1 MGSFMIQSLVGA
13 VVLNR
18 PMQRWG
24 LLPNRTQGLHPYRG
38 SNFPVGPQAS
48 GAMAAA
54 IPAQSLSMPEAVVW
68 MRGGRSEGAKYPRD
82 PLPVREAQKL
92 NLAVGPF

>member
-24 LLPNRTQGLHPYRG
+24 LSPNRTQASFAKASEAMGLRPYRILKA
-38 SNFPVGPQAS
+38 GPKTKTP
-48 GAMAAA
+48 GT
-54 IPAQSLSMPEAVVW
+54 QSLVPGV
-68 MRGGRSEGAKYPRD
+68 
-82 PLPVREAQKL
+82 LL
-92 NLAVGPF
+92 NYLGSKFL